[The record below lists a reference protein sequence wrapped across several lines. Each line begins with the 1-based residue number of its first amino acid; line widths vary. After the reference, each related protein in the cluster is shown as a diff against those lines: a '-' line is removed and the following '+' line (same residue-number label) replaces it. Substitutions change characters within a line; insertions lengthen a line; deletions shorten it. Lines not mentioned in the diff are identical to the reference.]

1 MAVLGNLRKN
11 SFVLIAV
18 IGMALFAFVIAGVFD
33 GSGFQSQ
40 EPIGKVNGEELS
52 ISDFR
57 NQMDVLKKSYNFND
71 LQALTT
77 AWDESVRIE
86 LLNQEI
92 NELGIGSSSDHLEYF
107 LSQSP
112 SFNSD
117 ERFINDAGLFDVNKF
132 SNFISELKEINP
144 EAYFQW
150 SNQENQ
156 FNNQIKAN
164 TYFNLISSGLNSTFF
179 EGKKQ
184 YSTSNSNANIS
195 FVKIPYSSIPDS
207 LVSVK
212 NSEISKYIKDN
223 PEDFEQESTRSIDYV
238 IFDESPSKKD
248 QNDLRLRLEN
258 LLNQREEY
266 NQVSKLNEVVPGF
279 LTTSDLELFL
289 SENSDIPYDSIYR
302 PKGFFS
308 SDHAQMIFNLDNN
321 QTYGPYTD
329 GEFLKYSKMIDKKR
343 NGNVRASHILVSYQG
358 AQGASSEITRTKEDA
373 RKEASRILN
382 LARTNPDSFSSY
394 ALEFSDGPSKSNGG
408 DLGFFQEGMMVKP
421 FNDYVFSNRV
431 GRIGLVETDFGFHV
445 IKVVAKE
452 DVVLVGT
459 IGLKNIPS
467 DRTSD
472 SIFNIASKFEI
483 DLGKSIDIN
492 KTASDLDFEV
502 KSLNSI
508 GELDHDLPN
517 MENQRR
523 LVQWLFNEDS
533 SIGDYKRFDLSQGGF
548 VIVQIND
555 KQDKGLMPARL
566 ATLTVTPILKNQ
578 KKAEMIISENKMY
591 TTLED
596 LSASNNLEII
606 NVSAL
611 NQITPVVSQAGFEPK
626 LVGTA
631 FGLEIGQTSNLIE
644 GETGVYLVKLNSL
657 NSVEE
662 IESYSAFENQL
673 TSKLRTN
680 LDFNIVQSLKKS
692 ADVVDNRSDYY

>member
-117 ERFINDAGLFDVNKF
+117 ERFVNDAGLFDVNKF

-289 SENSDIPYDSIYR
+289 SENSDVPYDSIYR

-578 KKAEMIISENKMY
+578 KKAEMIISENKKY

-631 FGLEIGQTSNLIE
+631 FGLEVGQTSNLIE

>member
-57 NQMDVLKKSYNFND
+57 NQMDILKKSYNFND

-382 LARTNPDSFSSY
+382 LARNNPDSFSSY

-566 ATLTVTPILKNQ
+566 ASLTVTPILKNQ
-578 KKAEMIISENKMY
+578 KKAEMIISENKKY

-662 IESYSAFENQL
+662 IDSYSAFENQL

>member
-223 PEDFEQESTRSIDYV
+223 PEDFEQESTRNIDYV

-289 SENSDIPYDSIYR
+289 SENSDVPYDSIYR

-382 LARTNPDSFSSY
+382 LARNNSDSFSSY

-578 KKAEMIISENKMY
+578 KKAEIIISENKKY

-657 NSVEE
+657 NSLEE
-662 IESYSAFENQL
+662 IDSYSAFENQL

>member
-223 PEDFEQESTRSIDYV
+223 PEDFEQESTRNIDYV

-373 RKEASRILN
+373 RKEARRILN

-394 ALEFSDGPSKSNGG
+394 ALDFSDGPSKSNGG

-566 ATLTVTPILKNQ
+566 AALTVTPILKNQ
-578 KKAEMIISENKMY
+578 KKAEMIISENKKY

-662 IESYSAFENQL
+662 IDSYSAFENQL

>member
-223 PEDFEQESTRSIDYV
+223 PEDFEQESTRNIDYV

-394 ALEFSDGPSKSNGG
+394 ALDFSDGPSKSNGG

-578 KKAEMIISENKMY
+578 KKAEIIISENKKY

-657 NSVEE
+657 NSLEE
-662 IESYSAFENQL
+662 IDSYSAFENQL

>member
-57 NQMDVLKKSYNFND
+57 NQMDILKKSYNFND

-117 ERFINDAGLFDVNKF
+117 ERFVNDAGLFDVNKF

-164 TYFNLISSGLNSTFF
+164 TYFNLISSGLNSTFL

-321 QTYGPYTD
+321 QTYGPYND

-566 ATLTVTPILKNQ
+566 AKLTVTPILKNQ
-578 KKAEMIISENKMY
+578 KKAEIIISENKKY
-591 TTLED
+591 TTLEE

-657 NSVEE
+657 NRVEE

>member
-57 NQMDVLKKSYNFND
+57 NQMDILKKSYNFND

-184 YSTSNSNANIS
+184 YYTSNSNANIS

-223 PEDFEQESTRSIDYV
+223 PEDFEQESTRNIDYV
-238 IFDESPSKKD
+238 IFEESPSKKD

-289 SENSDIPYDSIYR
+289 SENSDVPYDSIYR

-382 LARTNPDSFSSY
+382 LARNNPDSFSSY

-483 DLGKSIDIN
+483 DLGKSFDIN

-578 KKAEMIISENKMY
+578 KKAEMIISENKKY

>member
-382 LARTNPDSFSSY
+382 LARNNSDSFSSY

-578 KKAEMIISENKMY
+578 KKAEMIISENKKY

-662 IESYSAFENQL
+662 IDSYSAFENQL

>member
-289 SENSDIPYDSIYR
+289 SENSDVPYDSIYR

-394 ALEFSDGPSKSNGG
+394 ALDFSDGPSKSNGG

-492 KTASDLDFEV
+492 KTAADLDFEV

-578 KKAEMIISENKMY
+578 KKAEMIISENKKY

-657 NSVEE
+657 NRVEE